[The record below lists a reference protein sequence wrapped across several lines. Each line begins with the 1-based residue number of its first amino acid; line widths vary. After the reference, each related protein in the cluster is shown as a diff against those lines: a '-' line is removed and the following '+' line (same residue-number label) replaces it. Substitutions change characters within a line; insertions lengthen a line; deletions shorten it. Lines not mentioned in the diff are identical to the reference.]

1 MEIYQRE
8 KNMEMAILHLMSE
21 NKYKIKAIVLVSL
34 IMMWYAREYIY
45 SSTVEHNFRM
55 IHWPGGGG
63 RNPGAYT
70 APAVLLSNIIVAAND
85 LILQACINAKNDN
98 RQARPVP
105 ASTHKKVR
113 ESWGRYDQYRSGNEQ
128 CATRHNRDQC

>member
-55 IHWPGGGG
+55 IH
-63 RNPGAYT
+63 
-70 APAVLLSNIIVAAND
+70 
-85 LILQACINAKNDN
+85 
-98 RQARPVP
+98 
-105 ASTHKKVR
+105 
-113 ESWGRYDQYRSGNEQ
+113 
-128 CATRHNRDQC
+128 